1 MEIINIVDEIR
12 VEKGWSWSRLSRES
26 STSAN
31 SLSNWRHG
39 RTSPTISNIEK
50 VLGALGYGLE
60 VVLEQ

>member
-12 VEKGWSWSRLSRES
+12 SEKGWSWARLSRES
-26 STSAN
+26 STSIN

-39 RTSPTISNIEK
+39 KSSPTISNMEK